1 MRVTR
6 WWFRARDRVCRTA
19 EVGVRSILRDRSE
32 DACTVWHHRGS
43 GLKLQEGRVRRGL
56 SARLGQQAGEDSLP
70 WRVGGRVVPCR
81 HPSAAPE

>member
-1 MRVTR
+1 MVVQGQGTAFAGPQRWGYGAYSGTGQRTR
-6 WWFRARDRVCRTA
+6 APM
-19 EVGVRSILRDRSE
+19 
-32 DACTVWHHRGS
+32 WHHRGS
-43 GLKLQEGRVRRGL
+43 SLKLQEGRVRRGL